1 VIHMTKASD
10 IFDADSREKIRLAV
24 IEAEKTTGG
33 EIVPVAATASGRYDR
48 AEDIFGFVVSLVGLS
63 AAWLVCARLP
73 EEGNWAVNSMATQL
87 PLWAALLILLVLFS
101 IGAALASRFP
111 ALRLPFITRTEM
123 NAEVERAAAAAFHN
137 FRAHGTASRVGV
149 LIYVSLYERTARVI
163 ADDSVADKVAPEAWA
178 EVVALITD
186 GMAKGSPVEGMTSAI
201 TRCAVALSGPFPRL
215 DGDVDEL
222 SNELRIVD

>member
-1 VIHMTKASD
+1 MTDMKKASD
-10 IFDADSREKIRLAV
+10 IFDTDSREKIRLAV
-24 IEAEKTTGG
+24 TEAEKTTGG

-48 AEDIFGFVVSLVGLS
+48 AEDIFGFVFALIGLS
-63 AAWLVCARLP
+63 AVWLLCAGSHD
-73 EEGNWAVNSMATQL
+73 EGNWAATSMTTQL

-101 IGAALASRFP
+101 LGAALATYFP
-111 ALRLPFITRTEM
+111 SLKLPFITKAEM
-123 NAEVERAAAAAFHN
+123 KAEVERAAAAAFHN

-186 GMAKGSPVEGMTSAI
+186 GMAKGASAEGMASAI
-201 TRCAVALSGPFPRL
+201 AKCGETLCGPFPRP